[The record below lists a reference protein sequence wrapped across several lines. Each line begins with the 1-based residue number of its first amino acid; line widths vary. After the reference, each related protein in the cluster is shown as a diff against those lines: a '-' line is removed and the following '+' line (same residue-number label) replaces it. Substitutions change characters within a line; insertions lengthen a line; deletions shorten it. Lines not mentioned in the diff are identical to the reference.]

1 MSWYSKV
8 VWKEGLFL
16 QPHHLQQ
23 ADRYVEHLV
32 LQRTRHATPYPWGF
46 ARLDIDRDLAE
57 QNLFGLRQAAG
68 LFPDGLPFD
77 LPANGPLPRP
87 VAVPEGS
94 EGQTV
99 WLTVPMAEPNSRE
112 IGADD
117 ESARATRYALDRER
131 IADSAAAMRLEH
143 DIEVAHPRIALE
155 LRKTPKPGF
164 QCLPVARVVEVRDK
178 TIHLDETFAP
188 PVLITGAHPVVAG
201 WIERVVG
208 WVETKLASLAR
219 YASDP
224 SSGGGLNATD
234 YFMLITLNREVAL
247 LRHLRG
253 SRYVH
258 PEALYQEFLRL
269 AGELWTF
276 DQTRLCPEYPP
287 YDHDAL
293 EPSFEPVLRDIQRL
307 LSRDVSR
314 AIRLALRQPVPNS
327 YIAMVEDRNLFRN
340 AAFVIEVAAEK
351 PLAQIQQQFP
361 ALCKVGPNTRM
372 SQIVDNNL
380 PGLDL
385 VHMPTPPRQIRA
397 VTSHVYF
404 NIDKRSPLW
413 REFSTA
419 PAIGLHFAGDWPDLE
434 LEIWAIME
442 DVA

>member
-1 MSWYSKV
+1 MAWNSKV

-23 ADRYVEHLV
+23 ADRYHEQQVV
-32 LQRTRHATPYPWGF
+32 QRTRHATPYPWGF
-46 ARLDIDRDLAE
+46 SALEIDRDLAE
-57 QNLFGLRQAAG
+57 QNLFGLRAAAG

-77 LPANGPLPRP
+77 MPGGAPLPRP
-87 VAVPEGS
+87 VAVPEGA
-94 EGQTV
+94 EGKIM
-99 WLTVPMAEPNSRE
+99 WLTLPMAEPNSRE
-112 IGADD
+112 VGADD
-117 ESARATRYALDRER
+117 EGARATRYMLDTARV
-131 IADSAAAMRLEH
+131 ADSTAAMRLEH
-143 DIEVAHPRIALE
+143 DLEVAHPRIALE

-164 QCLPVARVVEVRDK
+164 QCLPVARVLEVRDK

-188 PVLITGAHPVVAG
+188 PVLVTVAHPVVTG

-208 WVETKLASLAR
+208 WVESRLAALAR

-224 SSGGGLNATD
+224 TAGGGLQATD
-234 YFMLITLNREVAL
+234 YFMLMALNREIAL
-247 LRHLRG
+247 LRHLRA

-258 PEALYQEFLRL
+258 PEALYRELLRF

-276 DQTRLCPEYPP
+276 DATRLCPEYPA

-293 EPSFEPVLRDIQRL
+293 EPTFQPVLRDIQRL

-314 AIRLALRQPVPNS
+314 ALRLPLKRLAQNAYS
-327 YIAMVEDRNLFRN
+327 ASVEDQNLFRD
-340 AAFVIEVAAEK
+340 AAFVIEVSADK

-361 ALCKVGPNTRM
+361 ALCKVGPFTQM
-372 SQIVDNNL
+372 SQIVHNNL
-380 PGLDL
+380 PGLEL

-404 NIDKRSPLW
+404 NIDKRSPMW

-442 DVA
+442 LAG

>member
-1 MSWYSKV
+1 MSWVSKV

-23 ADRYVEHLV
+23 ADRYAEHLV
-32 LQRTRHATPYPWGF
+32 ASRTRHATPYPWGF
-46 ARLDIDRDLAE
+46 SRLEIDRDLAE
-57 QNLFGLRQAAG
+57 QNLFGLRQVAG

-77 LPANGPLPRP
+77 MPATGPLPRP

-94 EGQTV
+94 EGQFL
-99 WLTVPMAEPNSRE
+99 WLTLPMSEPNGRE
-112 IGADD
+112 VGTDE
-117 ESARATRYALDRER
+117 ESARATRWALDRAR
-131 IADSAAAMRLEH
+131 IADSTAAMRLEH
-143 DIEVAHPRIALE
+143 DIEVAHPRVALE

-164 QCLPVARVVEVRDK
+164 HCMPVARVVEVRDK
-178 TIHLDETFAP
+178 TILLDETFAP
-188 PVLITGAHPVVAG
+188 PVLVTGAHPVVAG
-201 WIERVVG
+201 WIERLVG

-224 SSGGGLNATD
+224 SAGGGLNATD
-234 YFMLITLNREVAL
+234 YFMLITLNRQIAV
-247 LRHLRG
+247 LRHLRH

-258 PEALYQEFLRL
+258 PEHLYQELLRL

-276 DQTRLCPEYPP
+276 DPSRLCPEYPP
-287 YDHDAL
+287 YDHDNL
-293 EPSFEPVLRDIQRL
+293 HETFEPVLRDIQRL
-307 LSRDVSR
+307 LSRDLSR
-314 AIRLALRQPVPNS
+314 ALRLDLRQPVPNS

-340 AAFVIEVAAEK
+340 AAFIIEVAADK
-351 PLAQIQQQFP
+351 PLTQIQQQFP

-380 PGLDL
+380 PGLEL

-419 PAIGLHFAGDWPDLE
+419 PAIGMHFAGDWPELE

-442 DVA
+442 SAA